1 MKILYLEDNSTDA
14 DLTIRKLTQVFPE
27 CKINHTVT
35 LFEARKILKK
45 ESTFDLALIDMH
57 IPDGN
62 GLELLADLREKH
74 FLCAIIVLTGSGDE
88 ESAVAA
94 LKAGADDYLTKKTGY
109 LEHLPSAINL
119 AIKNCNDKLKIANQN
134 IAILYVEHNKSD
146 IELTKRHFST
156 YAPNFK
162 ITSVTSGEEALSKL
176 PLTPEEPC
184 NYSVILLD
192 YKLIGINA
200 LEFVKIVRQER
211 KLRLAIVVVTG
222 QGTEEIAIEAL
233 RLGVDEYLVKRPN
246 YLFRLPS
253 LLTSAFQHHQLAN
266 NQIALEKSEA
276 LYKLLVNNS
285 SDVIFILDLDLKYTF
300 VSPAVFHLRGY
311 TPDEAIKQSISDVVT
326 PDSMIL
332 VKKNFEYALE
342 NGRVVGHSFDEPM
355 VMELEMIRKN
365 GTKVWTEV
373 KASLMFDE
381 DGNKKGIFGVTRDLS
396 IRKKAEMDLIE
407 AKEKAEESDQLKTA
421 FLNNISHEIR
431 TPMNA
436 IIGFTD
442 FLNDPDLDAESRLHF
457 TNVISRSSNQ
467 LLSIVSDIISI
478 ATIESGQEKYY
489 DNEVNI
495 NSICKLIHDQY
506 NAEFIEKDILFQC
519 NTNLSDS
526 EAEIRSDETK
536 LMQILSN
543 LVSNALKFTKKG
555 QVNFGYTVL
564 ENELE
569 FYIQDTGI
577 GISPAMSEVIFDR
590 FRQVENT
597 TTREY
602 GGSGLGLSISKAYV
616 NLLGGKIWLTSELN
630 QGSTFYFTIP
640 YQNIKT
646 IKNDTHAAANET
658 NAKSEGKKVILVA
671 EDEEDNFD
679 FLEVLLRKNNFEVL
693 WAKDG
698 TKAVE
703 ICKINPNIS
712 MVLMDIKMPVMNGYE
727 ATKEIRKFN
736 KDIVI
741 IAQTAYALQG
751 DREKSL
757 AAGCNDY
764 ISKPIRQ
771 SSFLELINKHT

>member
-1 MKILYLEDNSTDA
+1 MKILYLEDNSADA
-14 DLTIRKLTQVFPE
+14 DLTIRKLTQTFPD
-27 CKINHTVT
+27 CQINHTVT
-35 LFEARKILKK
+35 LFATRKILKK
-45 ESTFDLALIDMH
+45 ESNFDLALIDMH

-62 GLELLADLREKH
+62 GLELMADLREKH
-74 FLCAIIVLTGSGDE
+74 ILCAIIVLTGSGDE

-109 LEHLPSAINL
+109 LEHLPTSITS
-119 AIKNCNDKLKIANQN
+119 AIKNCNDKLRITNQN
-134 IAILYVEHNKSD
+134 ISVLYAEHNKSD

-156 YAPNFK
+156 YAPNFI
-162 ITSVTSGEEALSKL
+162 ITSVTSGEDALNKL
-176 PLTPEEPC
+176 PLTSEETC
-184 NYSVILLD
+184 KYSVILLD
-192 YKLIGINA
+192 YRLIGMNA

-211 KLRLAIVVVTG
+211 KLRVAIVVVTG

-253 LLTSAFQHHQLAN
+253 LLTSAYQHHELTN

-285 SDVIFILDLDLKYTF
+285 SDVIFILDLDLNYTF
-300 VSPAVFHLRGY
+300 VSPAVYHLRGY
-311 TPDEAIKQSISDVVT
+311 TPDEAIKQSIADVVT
-326 PDSMIL
+326 PESMKVI
-332 VKKNFEYALE
+332 KANFEDALK
-342 NGRVVGHSFDEPM
+342 NGQVIKHSFDEPI
-355 VMELEMIRKN
+355 VMELEMIHKN
-365 GTKVWTEV
+365 GTKIWTEV
-373 KASLMFDE
+373 KASIMYNE
-381 DGNKKGIFGVTRDLS
+381 NGYKKGIFGVTRDIS

-436 IIGFTD
+436 IIGFTE
-442 FLNDPDLDAESRLHF
+442 FLNDPDLDADSRQHF

-467 LLSIVSDIISI
+467 LLSIVTDIISI

-489 DNEVNI
+489 ENEVNI
-495 NSICKLIHDQY
+495 NAICKLIHDQY
-506 NAEFIEKDILFQC
+506 SAEFIEKDILFQFS
-519 NTNLSDS
+519 TKLSDH
-526 EAEIRSDETK
+526 EAIIRTDETK

-555 QVNFGYTVL
+555 QVSFGYTAL
-564 ENELE
+564 DNELE
-569 FYIQDTGI
+569 FYIKDTGI
-577 GISPAMSEVIFDR
+577 GISPTMSEIIFDR

-616 NLLGGKIWLTSELN
+616 NLLGGKIWLASEPN

-640 YQNIKT
+640 FKNNNT
-646 IKNDTHAAANET
+646 SKNDVHSLDSNPKAG
-658 NAKSEGKKVILVA
+658 SPGKKIILIA
-671 EDEEDNFD
+671 EDEEDNFN
-679 FLEVLLRKNNFEVL
+679 FLEVLLSKNNFEVL

-698 TKAVE
+698 IQAVE
-703 ICKINPNIS
+703 ICKSNPNINL
-712 MVLMDIKMPVMNGYE
+712 VLMDIKMPIMNGYE

-736 KDIVI
+736 KELVIV
-741 IAQTAYALQG
+741 AQTAYALQG

-771 SSFLELINKHT
+771 NLFLELIHKYT